1 MGAIYESSLIGAR
14 LAAVVTAIG
23 TAGYLVIGASALN
36 GASSATTGVLVKIPL
51 GNPAGTVSGNIL
63 TLTQPLNQAAIAD
76 GTAAKAEIW
85 STATPTGASHVKVS
99 GLTVGT
105 SGTDVIM
112 TSGTTVT
119 TGQVVSVSPATITH
133 PNS

>member
-1 MGAIYESSLIGAR
+1 MSAIYEPSLIGAR
-14 LAAVVTAIG
+14 LAAIVTAIG
-23 TAGYLVIGASALN
+23 TAGYLVIGTSALN

-51 GNPAGTVSGNIL
+51 GNPAGTVAGNIL

-76 GTAAKAEIW
+76 GTPAKAEIW
-85 STATPTGASHVKVS
+85 STSTPTGSTNVKVR

-105 SGTDVIM
+105 SGTDVVIAE
-112 TSGTTVT
+112 STVT
-119 TGQVVSVSPATITH
+119 TGQVISVSSATITH